1 MSAFAIG
8 MTEFISVG
16 LLPLIKDSFNT
27 SISMAGLTVS
37 LYAIGVTVGAPVL
50 TPLTNKMKRKH
61 YTGYY
66 VDIYCSQCF
75 SCSICNI

>member
-37 LYAIGVTVGAPVL
+37 LYAIGVTVGHQYL
-50 TPLTNKMKRKH
+50 RH
-61 YTGYY
+61 
-66 VDIYCSQCF
+66 
-75 SCSICNI
+75 